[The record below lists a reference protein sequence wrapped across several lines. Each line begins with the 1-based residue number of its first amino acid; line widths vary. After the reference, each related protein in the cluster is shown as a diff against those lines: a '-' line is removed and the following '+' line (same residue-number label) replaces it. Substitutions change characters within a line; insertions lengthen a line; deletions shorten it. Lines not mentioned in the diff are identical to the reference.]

1 MVKESRCSFCG
12 ASEKDVLLIAS
23 DFADKEGVSYIC
35 PNCAKKLGQHF
46 DEILGSYWNAHND
59 LFPEFEF
66 EYEDSDN
73 EDSEKEKYVPSRIVK
88 PSEVYNNLNQYVIG
102 QEEAK
107 KILSVAVYNHQK
119 RLTDETGLIRKSNI
133 LMVGPSGTGKTLLA
147 KTLAKS
153 LDVPFVVADANSL
166 TEAGYV
172 GDDVE
177 SILSRLLQVA
187 DYDVEKAERGIIFID
202 EIDKISRKSEN
213 PSITRDVS
221 GEGVQNALLKIIE
234 GAEVSVPI
242 GGGRKHPQGD
252 NIIINTEKILFIC
265 GGAFEGMIKKNKKK
279 NVIGFNNV
287 TEDAEDEK
295 LSPNML
301 KKYGM
306 TPELLGRLP
315 ILVQLQDLTKE
326 DLCHILTQP
335 KDAIVKEYVELF
347 NRDNIKLEFKNTAIE
362 KIAEKAIERNVGA
375 RGLRSIVENLLGD
388 AMFSA
393 PDDENI
399 DKIIVDANAVDT
411 NTVKYHKKKKIA

>member
-1 MVKESRCSFCG
+1 M
-12 ASEKDVLLIAS
+12 
-23 DFADKEGVSYIC
+23 
-35 PNCAKKLGQHF
+35 
-46 DEILGSYWNAHND
+46 
-59 LFPEFEF
+59 
-66 EYEDSDN
+66 
-73 EDSEKEKYVPSRIVK
+73 
-88 PSEVYNNLNQYVIG
+88 NQYVIG

>member
-46 DEILGSYWNAHND
+46 DEILGSYLNAHND
-59 LFPEFEF
+59 LFPEFE
-66 EYEDSDN
+66 YEDS
-73 EDSEKEKYVPSRIVK
+73 EEEKYVPSRIVK

>member
-46 DEILGSYWNAHND
+46 DEILGSYLNAHND
-59 LFPEFEF
+59 LFPEFE
-66 EYEDSDN
+66 YEDS
-73 EDSEKEKYVPSRIVK
+73 EEEKYVPSRIVK

-347 NRDNIKLEFKNTAIE
+347 NRDNIKLEFKDAAIE

-411 NTVKYHKKKKIA
+411 NAVKYHKKKKIA

>member
-1 MVKESRCSFCG
+1 
-12 ASEKDVLLIAS
+12 
-23 DFADKEGVSYIC
+23 
-35 PNCAKKLGQHF
+35 
-46 DEILGSYWNAHND
+46 
-59 LFPEFEF
+59 
-66 EYEDSDN
+66 
-73 EDSEKEKYVPSRIVK
+73 
-88 PSEVYNNLNQYVIG
+88 
-102 QEEAK
+102 
-107 KILSVAVYNHQK
+107 
-119 RLTDETGLIRKSNI
+119 
-133 LMVGPSGTGKTLLA
+133 
-147 KTLAKS
+147 
-153 LDVPFVVADANSL
+153 
-166 TEAGYV
+166 
-172 GDDVE
+172 
-177 SILSRLLQVA
+177 
-187 DYDVEKAERGIIFID
+187 
-202 EIDKISRKSEN
+202 
-213 PSITRDVS
+213 
-221 GEGVQNALLKIIE
+221 
-234 GAEVSVPI
+234 
-242 GGGRKHPQGD
+242 
-252 NIIINTEKILFIC
+252 
-265 GGAFEGMIKKNKKK
+265 MIKKNKKK

>member
-1 MVKESRCSFCG
+1 MAGKKTEDIVRCSFCNKTQ
-12 ASEKDVLLIAS
+12 SQVRKMIA
-23 DFADKEGVSYIC
+23 GPNGTYIC
-35 PNCAKKLGQHF
+35 DDCVAICTEIIEEELDFNDRAALDDINLLTPEEMKAFL
-46 DEILGSYWNAHND
+46 DE
-59 LFPEFEF
+59 
-66 EYEDSDN
+66 
-73 EDSEKEKYVPSRIVK
+73 
-88 PSEVYNNLNQYVIG
+88 YVIG
-102 QEEAK
+102 QDEAK
-107 KILSVAVYNHQK
+107 KVLSVAVYNHYK
-119 RLTDETGLIRKSNI
+119 RILAEQDLGVELQKSNI
-133 LMVGPSGTGKTLLA
+133 LMLGPTGCGKTLLA
-147 KTLAKS
+147 QTLAKV
-153 LDVPFVVADANSL
+153 LNVPFAIADATAL

-172 GDDVE
+172 GEDVE
-177 SILSRLLQVA
+177 NILLKVIQAA
-187 DYDVEKAERGIIFID
+187 DGDIERAEHGIIYID
-202 EIDKISRKSEN
+202 EIDKITRKSEN

-221 GEGVQNALLKIIE
+221 GEGVQQALLKIIE
-234 GAEVSVPI
+234 GTVASVPPQ
-242 GGGRKHPQGD
+242 GGRKHPHQELIQID
-252 NIIINTEKILFIC
+252 TTNILFIC
-265 GGAFEGMIKKNKKK
+265 GGAFEGMIEKNKKK

-287 TEDAEDEK
+287 TEDVEDEK

-326 DLCHILTQP
+326 DLCHVLTQP
-335 KDAIVKEYVELF
+335 KDAIVKEYEELF

>member
-23 DFADKEGVSYIC
+23 NSADKEGISYIC
-35 PNCAKKLGQHF
+35 PNCAKKLTKHF
-46 DEILGSYWNAHND
+46 DEILGSYWNTHND
-59 LFPEFEF
+59 LFPEFE
-66 EYEDSDN
+66 YEDSDYD
-73 EDSEKEKYVPSRIVK
+73 DSEEEKYAPSRIVK

-107 KILSVAVYNHQK
+107 KTLSVAVYNHQK

-187 DYDVEKAERGIIFID
+187 DYDIEKAERGIIFID

-242 GGGRKHPQGD
+242 GGGRKHPHGD
-252 NIIINTEKILFIC
+252 NVIINTEKILFIC

-287 TEDAEDEK
+287 AEDTEDEK
-295 LSPNML
+295 LSPDML

-315 ILVQLQDLTKE
+315 ILIQLQDLTKE

-347 NRDNIKLEFKNTAIE
+347 NRDNIKLEFKDTAID
-362 KIAEKAIERNVGA
+362 KIAEMAIERNVGA

-393 PDDENI
+393 PDDESI
-399 DKIIVDANAVDT
+399 DKIIVDGNAVDT

>member
-59 LFPEFEF
+59 LFPEL
-66 EYEDSDN
+66 
-73 EDSEKEKYVPSRIVK
+73 YVPSRIVK